1 MHDTRLARALRAV
14 ASFASWHR
22 RAVGALL
29 AALSVLLLAEALTTP
44 PPTQSV
50 VVLQRAVPAGEALA
64 AADVSLAAL
73 PPPAVPD
80 GALASTQDAVGQ
92 TLAVPVAAQDRL
104 PPAPYAYQQL
114 RDPAQE
120 AKAKE
125 LMETLRCLVCQGQSI
140 ADSDAPLA
148 GDMRHEVRT
157 KIAAGESPDAIRKW
171 LVARYGNW
179 VTYDPPLDAAT
190 ALLWFGPL
198 LFLALG
204 GWLAFGRFR
213 RSDGDGESEI

>member
-1 MHDTRLARALRAV
+1 MRAWLA
-14 ASFASWHR
+14 SCSI
-22 RAVGALL
+22 ALL
-29 AALSVLLLAEALTTP
+29 VFT
-44 PPTQSV
+44 
-50 VVLQRAVPAGEALA
+50 
-64 AADVSLAAL
+64 
-73 PPPAVPD
+73 
-80 GALASTQDAVGQ
+80 GAPLI
-92 TLAVPVAAQDRL
+92 AQDSM
-104 PPAPYAYQQL
+104 PPAPYAYRQL
-114 RDPAQE
+114 DDPAQE
-120 AKAKE
+120 AKAKA

-179 VTYDPPLDAAT
+179 VSYDPPLDAAT

-213 RSDGDGESEI
+213 RGPDGDETGGESEA